1 MKKAYK
7 LFINDIYSGVIS
19 GYSHEVLKKHE
30 SLKTIFIKDD
40 RNYLI
45 YNTNCK
51 EVEVIDIEENKEDIR
66 LFKVVITKLG

>member
-19 GYSHEVLKKHE
+19 GYSHEVLKKHG

-51 EVEVIDIEENKEDIR
+51 EVEITDEESKEEIIKT
-66 LFKVVITKLG
+66 LKVLIYR

>member
-51 EVEVIDIEENKEDIR
+51 EVEITDEESKEEIIKT
-66 LFKVVITKLG
+66 LKVLIYR